1 MNSPTASFAIPHSQ
15 TSQNILL
22 DSSIRDWVVLPLLI
36 IMVFA
41 GLIRH
46 YLSLV
51 LKSSKVNKIAKVEHR
66 IKSTLSR
73 SSRLRSGAAGYIAKH
88 KWQGRIRYWTGEE
101 ETPDH
106 QTKGGGGGKSNLSSS
121 SSSAT
126 ATTSGYLREEMQW
139 IEEEEERR
147 AEAKQNNNTN
157 SGGGEGN
164 NEEDDDMPDPMAMLG
179 PMKGQAVFM
188 AQNMILMQGIG
199 YFFSGYIL
207 VKVPVPLTNGFKM
220 MFQRGLDLSTLETSY
235 VSSVSW
241 YFLVMFGLRAFFKL
255 VIDGD
260 GSSQKDHMKAAMVQT
275 ELGHSMMGGPQKKF
289 EAEKFLKGE
298 IENLEL
304 FRYKSVLEDAD
315 RRLLGKRYVM
325 AAGTVGMLSRTR
337 QVVVVVVVVVAK
349 GNLVLI
355 YLVQVLQHRH
365 LLVVE

>member
-1 MNSPTASFAIPHSQ
+1 MNYPPGHFSIPHSQ
-15 TSQNILL
+15 TSQNLLL

-51 LKSSKVNKIAKVEHR
+51 LKSSKVKKIPKVEHR
-66 IKSTLSR
+66 IKSTLAR
-73 SSRLRSGAAGYIAKH
+73 SSRLRSGASGYIAKH
-88 KWQGRIRYWTGEE
+88 KWQGRIRYWTGDDSQNEG
-101 ETPDH
+101 T
-106 QTKGGGGGKSNLSSS
+106 GVGAAGKSNLSS
-121 SSSAT
+121 A
-126 ATTSGYLREEMQW
+126 SGYLREEMQW

-147 AEAKQNNNTN
+147 AEAKQSD
-157 SGGGEGN
+157 SGNKNGEEGD
-164 NEEDDDMPDPMAMLG
+164 DDDMPDPMAMLG
-179 PMKGQAVFM
+179 PMKGQFVFM

-207 VKVPVPLTNGFKM
+207 VKVPIPLTNGFKM

-260 GSSQKDHMKAAMVQT
+260 GSSQKDHMKAAMIQT
-275 ELGHSMMGGPQKKF
+275 ELGNSMVGGMGGPQKKF
-289 EAEKFLKGE
+289 EAEQFLKGE

-304 FRYKSVLEDAD
+304 FKYKSVLEDAD
-315 RRLLGKRYVM
+315 RRLLGKRYISM
-325 AAGTVGMLSRTR
+325 
-337 QVVVVVVVVVAK
+337 AK
-349 GNLVLI
+349 GSKRKTSGREPGFDIFGTSASSSTSAGGKVSK
-355 YLVQVLQHRH
+355 R
-365 LLVVE
+365 ESKKRS

>member
-1 MNSPTASFAIPHSQ
+1 
-15 TSQNILL
+15 
-22 DSSIRDWVVLPLLI
+22 
-36 IMVFA
+36 MVFA

-51 LKSSKVNKIAKVEHR
+51 LRSSKVKKIPKVEHR

-88 KWQGRIRYWTGEE
+88 KWQGRIRYWTGED
-101 ETPDH
+101 TVDS
-106 QTKGGGGGKSNLSSS
+106 TASGSGTGTGSGGGS
-121 SSSAT
+121 T
-126 ATTSGYLREEMQW
+126 ATTTGYLREEIQW

-147 AEAKQNNNTN
+147 QEAKRSNNSSST
-157 SGGGEGN
+157 STGDDGN
-164 NEEDDDMPDPMAMLG
+164 KTSNNKPSVNDDNDDDADDDMPDPMAMLG
-179 PMKGQAVFM
+179 PMKGQFVFM

-220 MFQRGLDLSTLETSY
+220 MFQRGLDLTTLETSY

-260 GSSQKDHMKAAMVQT
+260 GSSQKDHMKAAMIQT
-275 ELGHSMMGGPQKKF
+275 ELGHSMAGGMGGPQKKF
-289 EAEKFLKGE
+289 EADQFLKAE

-304 FRYKSVLEDAD
+304 FKQKCVLEDAD
-315 RRLLGKRYVM
+315 RRLLLGKNYSL
-325 AAGTVGMLSRTR
+325 ANSSSSSKKKKTTGEGPGFDIFGATTGGASLSKSKKRR
-337 QVVVVVVVVVAK
+337 
-349 GNLVLI
+349 
-355 YLVQVLQHRH
+355 
-365 LLVVE
+365 